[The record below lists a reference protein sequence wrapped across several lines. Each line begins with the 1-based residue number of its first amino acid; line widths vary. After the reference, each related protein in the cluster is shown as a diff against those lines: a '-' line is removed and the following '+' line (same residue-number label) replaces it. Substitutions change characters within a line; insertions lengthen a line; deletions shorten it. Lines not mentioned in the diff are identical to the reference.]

1 MIRTLVVVPTR
12 NRARLARAAITSA
25 LPQISDGHILV
36 SDNSTEPAEVED
48 LARFSAG
55 LDPAT
60 VTYVRPPRP
69 LSMTAHWQ
77 WALERGLQL
86 PGLTHVLYL
95 TDRMVFKQGALRGLL
110 ELAGQHPDRVIS
122 YNHDRI
128 DDYRRPVR
136 LEQRDW
142 TGSLFEVPSLHL
154 LNLSAGAVVP
164 PCLPRMLNCI
174 APVETLAQL
183 ERRFHSVFAS
193 VSPDYAFAYR
203 LLATVDGVQYYDASP
218 LIHYALDRSNGA
230 SLARGIASK
239 DSLDFIANV
248 ENATT
253 NAAAPVPAFRTATNP
268 IFHEYGVVRAEVGGA
283 RLPQVDRFQYLG
295 MMDFDCRQ
303 LRDPSL
309 ARAMSSLLRA
319 QGWNARKRAIWAL
332 QRLLPY
338 VRHDPTGALAG
349 VVRRAPAFDDAAA
362 AIRYANQ
369 VPRPP
374 RPGAQHFYLWPL
386 THPPTSV
393 REVQAAGSMAAP
405 TSRAA

>member
-12 NRARLARAAITSA
+12 NRASLAQAAITSA
-25 LPQISDGHILV
+25 LGQLADGHILV

-48 LARFSAG
+48 LRRFCAG

-60 VTYVRPPRP
+60 VTYVRPPQP
-69 LSMTAHWQ
+69 LAMTAHWQ
-77 WALERGLQL
+77 WALQRGLQL

-95 TDRMVFKQGALRGLL
+95 TDRMVFKEGALRRLL
-110 ELAGQHPDRVIS
+110 ALTAHHPDRVIS

-128 DDYRRPVR
+128 DDVQPPVR

-142 TGSLFEVPSLHL
+142 TGSLFEVPSGHL
-154 LNLSAGAVVP
+154 LNLTARAIVP

-174 APVETLAQL
+174 APVQALAQL

-203 LLATVDGVQYYDASP
+203 LLATVDSVLYDDASP

-230 SLARGIASK
+230 SFARGVASK

-253 NAAAPVPAFRTATNP
+253 NAAAPIPAFRTASNP
-268 IFHEYGVVRAEVGGA
+268 IFHEYGVVRAEVGG
-283 RLPQVDRFQYLG
+283 LPAVDRFQYLG

-303 LRDPSL
+303 LRDPAL
-309 ARAMSSLLRA
+309 KRAMSSLLRA
-319 QGWNARKRAIWAL
+319 QGWNAGKRAIWL
-332 QRLLPY
+332 FQRLLPY
-338 VRHDPTGALAG
+338 IRRDPIGALSG
-349 VVRRAPAFDDAAA
+349 VIRRARSFDDAAA
-362 AIRYANQ
+362 AIAYANHH
-369 VPRPP
+369 PRPP

-386 THPPTSV
+386 TQPPTTV
-393 REVQAAGSMAAP
+393 REVQAAGSTTAP
-405 TSRAA
+405 ASRAA